1 MRAGLATLVCALWP
15 LAVYAQVSEP
25 AEAPPGDVETL
36 VVTGERARP
45 DPVEGPAP
53 VEVLDTE
60 TARVEAADMGA
71 FLNRARGV
79 NIRRRGGL
87 GSASDF
93 TLHGLGGRR
102 VRFFVDGLP
111 LALSAFGDEPSALP
125 VNLIEQVEIYKGVVP
140 VEFGVD
146 ALGGLVHFVTDRLP
160 TEEPVVDASYEIGAF
175 GTHRA
180 SLVARAPLG
189 ERGPT
194 LGVTAFA
201 DRTDNDYPV
210 EVEVSEMGRP
220 RTVTVERF
228 HDAYAGWGGSL
239 DLLVAERVWAERLTL
254 RGFLGGLDKDI
265 QHDTEMVT
273 PYGDATREE
282 TRQGAVAHYVSPLLP
297 GGLTVELLANYT
309 TRAQV
314 FTDISRNRYD
324 WFGDVVDR
332 RPFPGEATEGRRTT
346 IDTDTVEGRLGVGWQ
361 MASNHALRLTVAPS
375 HADVI
380 QTTERADGS
389 DTPAERAEQ
398 RRTALIGG
406 LAYDVELWGGR
417 ITNSAFVKGYR
428 LTAAAPR
435 SLLEGGGE
443 ASRTTDQYGG
453 GDMLRVD
460 VIDGI
465 RLKASYEYTTRLPAV
480 AELFGDGGVVLT
492 NPALRPEVSHNIN
505 LGVRLAADDVTL
517 GGVDLGDFALEVD
530 GFRRDTRDLI
540 FLVVTTFTA
549 SYDNVARSETMGVEA
564 GGRWTYADRL
574 TLGLNATWVD
584 ARNRSQDG
592 QFARFDGDRI
602 PNLPYLY
609 GNGSVSYAMPD
620 LFVARDRLRVYWHGR
635 HVTEYFRFW
644 EGEGRVETKQVI
656 PAQTMHDVG
665 VSYGWGDGA
674 AALTVEARNV
684 GSERA
689 FDTYGVELPGRSWH
703 LKAVVYVE

>member
-1 MRAGLATLVCALWP
+1 MRRAASLVACALWP
-15 LAVYAQVSEP
+15 LSVCAQSPP
-25 AEAPPGDVETL
+25 ADPADVETI
-36 VVTGERARP
+36 VVTGEHGRP
-45 DPVEGPAP
+45 DPLDGPAP

-60 TARVEAADMGA
+60 AARVEAADMGA

-146 ALGGLVHFVTDRLP
+146 ALGGLVHFVTDGLP
-160 TEEPVVDASYEIGAF
+160 AGDPVVDASYELGSF

-180 SLVARAPLG
+180 SLVARAPIG
-189 ERGPT
+189 DGGPT
-194 LGVTAFA
+194 VGVTAFA

-220 RTVTVERF
+220 RAARVERF
-228 HDAYAGWGGSL
+228 HDAYVGWGGSL
-239 DLLVAERVWAERLTL
+239 DLRLADRRWAERLTL
-254 RGFLGGLDKDI
+254 RGFAGGLDKEI
-265 QHDTEMVT
+265 QHDTQMVT
-273 PYGDATREE
+273 PYGDATRAE
-282 TRQGAVAHYVSPLLP
+282 TRRGAVLHYETPTLP
-297 GGLTVELLANYT
+297 GGLTVELLADYT
-309 TRAQV
+309 TREQV

-332 RPFPGEATEGRRTT
+332 RPFPGELTDGRRTR
-346 IDTDTVEGRLGVGWQ
+346 IATDTVEGRLGVTWDAT
-361 MASNHALRLTVAPS
+361 ASHALRLTVAPS

-380 QTTERADGS
+380 QTTAKGDGG
-389 DTPAERAEQ
+389 DAPIERAEQ
-398 RRTALIGG
+398 RRSALVAG

-417 ITNSAFVKGYR
+417 ITNTAFAKAYR

-443 ASRTTDQYGG
+443 ASRTTDQLGG

-465 RLKASYEYTTRLPAV
+465 RLMASYEYTTRLPAV
-480 AELFGDGGVVLT
+480 VELFGDGGVVLT

-517 GGVDLGDFALEVD
+517 GGVDLGDFALDID
-530 GFRRDTRDLI
+530 GFRRDTHDLI

-549 SYDNVARSETMGVEA
+549 SYDNVARSETMGFEA
-564 GGRWTYADRL
+564 GGRWTLADRV
-574 TLGLNATWVD
+574 TLGLNATWLD

-602 PNLPYLY
+602 PNLPDLY
-609 GNGSVSYAMPD
+609 GNASVSYAMPD
-620 LFVARDRLRVYWHGR
+620 LIVARDRLRVYWHGR

-644 EGEGRVETKQVI
+644 EGEGRVETKQRI

-674 AALTVEARNV
+674 ASLTVEARNV
-684 GSERA
+684 GGEQA